1 VTLVEE
7 NEGMCY
13 GAAYKITGSLALS
26 YLEQRECTLGGYM
39 TAYTKFYPRVATEFS
54 GLSGEAFPV
63 LLYIA
68 TPANDYWM
76 GNDSLEKIAEQ
87 IATASGPVIF
97 SLINVPDFF
106 NDRFF
111 LLFSF
116 SLVTMSSIYCD

>member
-1 VTLVEE
+1 MNKYDKFSNGYFHFFSLQPGRVVTLVEE

-13 GAAYKITGSLALS
+13 GCAYKITGDLAIS
-26 YLEQRECTLGGYM
+26 YLEKRECTLGGYK

-76 GNDSLEKIAEQ
+76 GDDSLETIADQ
-87 IATASGPVIF
+87 IVTASGPVI
-97 SLINVPDFF
+97 
-106 NDRFF
+106 
-111 LLFSF
+111 
-116 SLVTMSSIYCD
+116 